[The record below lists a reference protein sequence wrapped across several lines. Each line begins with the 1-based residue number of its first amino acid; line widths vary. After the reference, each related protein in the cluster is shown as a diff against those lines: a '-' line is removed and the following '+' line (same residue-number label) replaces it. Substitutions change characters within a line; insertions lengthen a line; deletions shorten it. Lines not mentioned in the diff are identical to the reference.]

1 MSEAEM
7 QLVDSSNVEA
17 VGYDADNGAIYVRVL
32 SGDTYVYSGAD
43 QGTFEEMLNADSV
56 GSYLNRVIKP
66 NYEYSKL

>member
-1 MSEAEM
+1 MRTAPWRGWLAEIPFAVLGS
-7 QLVDSSNVEA
+7 QLHFAHPER
-17 VGYDADNGAIYVRVL
+17 IL

-43 QGTFEEMLNADSV
+43 QGTFEELLNADSV

>member
-1 MSEAEM
+1 MSEPEM
-7 QLVDSSNVEA
+7 HTVSSSNVEA
-17 VGYDADNGAIYVRVL
+17 VGYDSENSAIYIRFL

-43 QGTFEEMLNADSV
+43 QGTFEELLNADSV